1 MPHEHDNPAIS
12 RIAVHTGVAVG
23 VSGLHLASEN
33 YAVYHRSSKK
43 DDHCAFLVGDLP
55 VVQTAS
61 LALTLHV
68 SRGIT

>member
-33 YAVYHRSSKK
+33 YAVFHRSSKK
-43 DDHCAFLVGDLP
+43 DDHCAFWLVTC
-55 VVQTAS
+55 Q
-61 LALTLHV
+61 
-68 SRGIT
+68 